1 MKLIRETTSADYL
14 VLVEIWERAVR
25 SSHAFL
31 SEADIAEIRE
41 ALIQQYFPNV
51 NIYAIEID
59 RPIHAHGNG
68 QDTPPQTGG
77 HTIAGFIGLLDG
89 KIEMLFI
96 DSQYQG
102 KGYGSALIDFA
113 IREGVVAVDVN
124 EQNPSALA
132 FYLSKGFR
140 IVSRDPTDE
149 SNRPFPILHLS
160 HQQIS

>member
-1 MKLIRETTSADYL
+1 MKLIREATSADYP
-14 VLVEIWERAVR
+14 VLVEIWERAVH
-25 SSHAFL
+25 SSHDFL

-41 ALIQQYFPNV
+41 ALIQLYFPNV

-68 QDTPPQTGG
+68 QDTTPQTGG
-77 HTIAGFIGLLDG
+77 HTIAGFIGLLDS

-102 KGYGSALIDFA
+102 KGYGSVLIDFA
-113 IREGVVAVDVN
+113 IRESAVAVDVN
-124 EQNPSALA
+124 EQNSSALA

-160 HQQIS
+160 RQQIS